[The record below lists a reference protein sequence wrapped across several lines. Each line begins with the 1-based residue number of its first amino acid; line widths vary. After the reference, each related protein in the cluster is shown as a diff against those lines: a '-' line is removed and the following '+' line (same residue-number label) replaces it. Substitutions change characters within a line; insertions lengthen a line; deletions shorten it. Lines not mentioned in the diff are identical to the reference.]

1 MTLHVSTL
9 TFVGLTKMQLVIT
22 LFEWNNKNQL
32 IEGSFKM
39 LYRTFFENKIYVVI
53 NILNYFSLSE
63 MLKNTFLF
71 IEPNDFCCKLL
82 IVIPFQWR
90 PLWSMTIGCSNDE
103 SSLENL
109 TLIGSRQSSQF
120 LIGSQETTI
129 FQPMWWQL
137 TWLELNW
144 NVPRL
149 NLSI

>member
-63 MLKNTFLF
+63 MLKKYIFVHWTKWFLLWIINCNTFSVAPFMIYDNWL
-71 IEPNDFCCKLL
+71 
-82 IVIPFQWR
+82 FQWWIKFGKPNLNWLETVKSVSHWKPR
-90 PLWSMTIGCSNDE
+90 NNNFSTNVMTI
-103 SSLENL
+103 NL
-109 TLIGSRQSSQF
+109 T
-120 LIGSQETTI
+120 
-129 FQPMWWQL
+129 WV
-137 TWLELNW
+137 ELKR
-144 NVPRL
+144 PQA
-149 NLSI
+149 